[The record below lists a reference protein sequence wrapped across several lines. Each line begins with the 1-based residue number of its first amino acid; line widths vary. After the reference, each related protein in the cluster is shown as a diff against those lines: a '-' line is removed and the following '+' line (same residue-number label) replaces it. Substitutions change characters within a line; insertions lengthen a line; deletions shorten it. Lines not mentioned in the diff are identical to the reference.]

1 MAGRSRT
8 VGFLGA
14 FSIGI
19 GGIVGGGI
27 FATLGLAAIQARGAT
42 YLSFLIGGA
51 VALLTAY
58 AYTQLSLTYPS
69 KGGTVTFINRAF
81 GTGLFAGGINTLL
94 VMTYVVLLAVYAYA
108 FATYAATFFPETD
121 YNFWHRVLTSS
132 IIVLLAAVN
141 FVGPGLVDR
150 SEGSFN
156 FGKLLILL
164 IFVVVGMAS
173 SGLTFERLTPADWVS
188 APVIVASG
196 MLVFISYEGFELI
209 ANVSDRVRNPR
220 KNLRYAY
227 YGCVTTAIVFYMFII
242 VVALGHLSFDALS
255 QARDYS
261 LSAAA
266 QAFMGRPG
274 FILLAIGAM
283 LATASAINAGLFGA
297 SKLPVMLAEEQ
308 EAPERYDREVW
319 GRHPVGLGMIA
330 VLSLLVANF
339 LDLHALS
346 AAASAGFIM
355 VFALVNVANAKLAD
369 ETKSRRW
376 ISVVGAIACFGALA
390 IMLFQIGRDPKHSF
404 ELFFIAGLAL
414 FPFLYQLA
422 YRALKGV

>member
-1 MAGRSRT
+1 MAAERNT
-8 VGFLGA
+8 VGFLGT

-27 FATLGLAAIQARGAT
+27 FATLGLAAVHARGST
-42 YLSFLIGGA
+42 YLSFLIGGV
-51 VALLTAY
+51 VALLTSYAY
-58 AYTQLSLTYPS
+58 AQLSLAYPS

-81 GTGLFAGGINTLL
+81 GVGIFAGGMNTLL
-94 VMTYVVLLAVYAYA
+94 VMSYVVLLAVYAYA
-108 FATYAATFFPETD
+108 FATYAATFFPKSE
-121 YNFWHRVLTSS
+121 YHFWHTLLTSAVIVVLT
-132 IIVLLAAVN
+132 VVN

-156 FGKLLILL
+156 LGKLLILL
-164 IFVVVGMAS
+164 IFVVFGLAGD
-173 SGLTFERLTPADWVS
+173 GLTFERLTPADWVS
-188 APVIVASG
+188 ASVVISSG

-209 ANVSDRVRNPR
+209 ANISDRVTNPG

-227 YGCVTTAIVFYMFII
+227 YGSVITAMVFYVFII
-242 VVALGHLSFDALS
+242 VVALGHLSFEALS

-266 QAFMGRPG
+266 QVFMGRPG
-274 FILLAIGAM
+274 FILLAVGAM

-297 SKLPVMLAEEQ
+297 SKLPVMLAEEH

-319 GRHPVGLGMIA
+319 GRHPVGLAMIA
-330 VLSLLVANF
+330 VLSLLVAN
-339 LDLHALS
+339 LLNLHALS

-355 VFALVNVANAKLAD
+355 VFGLVNVANVKLAE
-369 ETKSRRW
+369 ETQSRRW
-376 ISVVGAIACFGALA
+376 ISLLGAIACFSALA
-390 IMLFQIGRDPKHSF
+390 VMLFQIGRDPKHSF
-404 ELFFIAGLAL
+404 ELYFIGGLFG

-422 YRALKGV
+422 YRVLKGI